1 MVVLFIKT
9 HYTCDVCF
17 LNTGRNQIDMNT
29 LELLLQNQILLSAVC
44 GWLIAQVL
52 KTLIHLYFNHSF
64 VPERLVGSGGMPS
77 AHSATVCALSTSAGI
92 VCGVDSPIFAIATI
106 LAIVVMYDA
115 IGVRRETGIQAKI
128 INEMMDA
135 FSKMNQQLSALGITQ
150 FIAIGAFLVG
160 HEYFQSVVVPV
171 EIAEM
176 QGIAVP

>member
-1 MVVLFIKT
+1 
-9 HYTCDVCF
+9 
-17 LNTGRNQIDMNT
+17 MNT

-135 FSKMNQQLSALGITQ
+135 FSKMNQQLSAEEKLKE
-150 FIAIGAFLVG
+150 LVG
-160 HEYFQSVVVPV
+160 HTPLQVLVGGILGVA
-171 EIAEM
+171 IAFLM
-176 QGIAVP
+176 DAL

>member
-1 MVVLFIKT
+1 
-9 HYTCDVCF
+9 
-17 LNTGRNQIDMNT
+17 MNT
-29 LELLLQNQILLSAVC
+29 LALLLQNQILLSAVC

-52 KTLIHLYFNHSF
+52 KTLIHLYFNRSF

-135 FSKMNQQLSALGITQ
+135 FSKMNQQLSAEEKLKE
-150 FIAIGAFLVG
+150 LVG
-160 HEYFQSVVVPV
+160 HTPLQVLVGGILGVA
-171 EIAEM
+171 IAFLM
-176 QGIAVP
+176 DALLF

>member
-1 MVVLFIKT
+1 
-9 HYTCDVCF
+9 
-17 LNTGRNQIDMNT
+17 MNT
-29 LELLLQNQILLSAVC
+29 LALLLQNQILLSAVC

-52 KTLIHLYFNHSF
+52 KTLIHLYFNRSF

-135 FSKMNQQLSALGITQ
+135 FSKMNQQLSAEEKLKE
-150 FIAIGAFLVG
+150 LVG
-160 HEYFQSVVVPV
+160 HTPLQVLVGGILGVAIAFLMNALLFQ
-171 EIAEM
+171 
-176 QGIAVP
+176 

>member
-1 MVVLFIKT
+1 
-9 HYTCDVCF
+9 
-17 LNTGRNQIDMNT
+17 MNT

-135 FSKMNQQLSALGITQ
+135 FSKMNQQLSAEEKLKE
-150 FIAIGAFLVG
+150 LVG
-160 HEYFQSVVVPV
+160 HTPLQVLVGGILGVAIAFLMNALLFQ
-171 EIAEM
+171 
-176 QGIAVP
+176 

>member
-1 MVVLFIKT
+1 
-9 HYTCDVCF
+9 
-17 LNTGRNQIDMNT
+17 MNT

-135 FSKMNQQLSALGITQ
+135 FSKMNQQLSAEEKLKE
-150 FIAIGAFLVG
+150 LVG
-160 HEYFQSVVVPV
+160 HTPLQVLVGGILGVA
-171 EIAEM
+171 IAFLM
-176 QGIAVP
+176 DALLF